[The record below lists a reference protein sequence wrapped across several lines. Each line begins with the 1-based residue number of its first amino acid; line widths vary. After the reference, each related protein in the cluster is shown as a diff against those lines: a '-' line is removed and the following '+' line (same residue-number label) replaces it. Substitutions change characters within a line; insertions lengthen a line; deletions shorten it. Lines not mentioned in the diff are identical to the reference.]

1 VALRKNFE
9 VIVNESAVKE
19 FVDKAD
25 GPIAQDLRQRA
36 EKATRSSIRRAPI
49 SKAGSHGR
57 RRGYLRSQIRWRV
70 GKDGK
75 GLFVDIESPA
85 LNPHDGK
92 PYGLFQE
99 KRHPYLRPAIRSL
112 R

>member
-1 VALRKNFE
+1 MALRRNFE
-9 VIVNESAVKE
+9 VIVSPAAVKE

-57 RRGYLRSQIRWRV
+57 RRGYLRSQIRWVV
-70 GKDGK
+70 GKDAR
-75 GLFVDIESPA
+75 GLYVDIQSPA
-85 LNPHDGK
+85 LNPKDGK
-92 PYGLFQE
+92 PYGLFME